1 MTNNCGWRCQVLDV
15 AMLRKTNAPIAS
27 TTKAEAKPSIGF
39 GVGPYL
45 MIMTI
50 GG

>member
-1 MTNNCGWRCQVLDV
+1 MVA
-15 AMLRKTNAPIAS
+15 AMLGKANAPIAG

-45 MIMTI
+45 MMRTI
-50 GG
+50 AS